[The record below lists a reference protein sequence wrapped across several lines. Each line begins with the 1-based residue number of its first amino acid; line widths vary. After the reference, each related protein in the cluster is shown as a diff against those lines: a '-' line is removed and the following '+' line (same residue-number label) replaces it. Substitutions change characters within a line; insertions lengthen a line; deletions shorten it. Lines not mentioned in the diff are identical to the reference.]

1 VDGEVAQQLG
11 DCTRKLDALEEQMQD
26 RSASTMVVE
35 SMQETLIE
43 QAKVQE
49 ENFQSSQDEL
59 KASMEKS
66 LERRLSRFN
75 QEMALLAT
83 RVEEVA
89 TTAEASSD
97 KVNAVSSS
105 AAVLHSQLEGMKQ
118 KNATDV
124 PALDQKINK
133 EITAVRQSARELSG
147 EVDKLQTLV
156 QKNHTEFD
164 SHVKSSRAFI
174 KMAADQQ
181 ASCSGYLGKTST
193 KLVKDIDN
201 FKAENGDRMTSLE
214 RSNVSVVTTMRRLQR
229 SLDALATKEGRWDRL
244 EVQTK
249 RHVQVLGGHLADLE
263 GAATCAEPFSLGP
276 AMQKHV
282 SAVSQMVAK
291 IVATRADYE
300 VTRQAVN
307 RKNPGE
313 DSDWDRKVEELRIR
327 FMNKFVSDVVQ
338 VASKLRPLP
347 DRPVEEVRETFATK
361 LELSM
366 KLAISKYKPIQAGAT
381 ILGKVH
387 LLPSCMACDRPFIDN
402 PGPGD
407 PRSVVQDHRGERE
420 RSRERA
426 LERGGGSP
434 AGGSRGQWSKGTGGG
449 GSPVPAYPSASSFAV
464 DDDGGSVASMTSLA
478 SKDSQVSGSSASR
491 YRSRQVFSLRGNG
504 GGRDRSPHKYVM
516 RSGFKMRQSASEGG
530 GLVAH
535 PRAAGGGEESLEDIL
550 GGGKRLV
557 FGNAH
562 SSSVNS
568 LASSPAG
575 RAGLED
581 IIEAE
586 GDRGGGRSNGGRRSA
601 DGVPRDQINGA
612 VLDLRP
618 STVASQ
624 AVHRRENAGGHITF
638 RDQEGVKGWAGD
650 GTNDNRH
657 DGGRRGVVGD
667 GEGFHE
673 SP

>member
-1 VDGEVAQQLG
+1 VEGEVTQQLG
-11 DCTRKLDALEEQMQD
+11 DCARKLDALEEQVQD
-26 RSASTMVVE
+26 KSASTMVVE
-35 SMQETLIE
+35 SVQETLIE

-66 LERRLSRFN
+66 LEQRLSRFS
-75 QEMALLAT
+75 QEMAILGT

-89 TTAEASSD
+89 ATAATYSD

-105 AAVLHSQLEGMKQ
+105 ATALHSQLEVMKQ

-124 PALDQKINK
+124 PALDQKISK

-147 EVDKLQTLV
+147 EVDKLLTLV

-181 ASCSGYLGKTST
+181 ASLGKAS
-193 KLVKDIDN
+193 KNLVKDIDN

-229 SLDALATKEGRWDRL
+229 SLDALATKEGRWDRM

-276 AMQKHV
+276 AMQKHL

-387 LLPSCMACDRPFIDN
+387 LLPACMACDRPFMEN

-407 PRSVVQDHRGERE
+407 PRSVVQDHRGGRE

-426 LERGGGSP
+426 LERSGGSP

-449 GSPVPAYPSASSFAV
+449 GSPAPAYPSASSFAV
-464 DDDGGSVASMTSLA
+464 EDDGGSVASMTSLA
-478 SKDSQVSGSSASR
+478 SKDSQVRQQRCSSR
-491 YRSRQVFSLRGNG
+491 TCLNG
-504 GGRDRSPHKYVM
+504 GGGDRSPHKYVM

-535 PRAAGGGEESLEDIL
+535 SRVAGGGDESLEDVL

-575 RAGLED
+575 RAG
-581 IIEAE
+581 
-586 GDRGGGRSNGGRRSA
+586 
-601 DGVPRDQINGA
+601 
-612 VLDLRP
+612 
-618 STVASQ
+618 
-624 AVHRRENAGGHITF
+624 
-638 RDQEGVKGWAGD
+638 
-650 GTNDNRH
+650 
-657 DGGRRGVVGD
+657 
-667 GEGFHE
+667 
-673 SP
+673 

>member
-1 VDGEVAQQLG
+1 
-11 DCTRKLDALEEQMQD
+11 MQD
-26 RSASTMVVE
+26 KSASTMVVE

-75 QEMALLAT
+75 QEMALLGT

-89 TTAEASSD
+89 TTAATSSD
-97 KVNAVSSS
+97 
-105 AAVLHSQLEGMKQ
+105 
-118 KNATDV
+118 
-124 PALDQKINK
+124 KINK

-164 SHVKSSRAFI
+164 SHVMSSRAFI

-181 ASCSGYLGKTST
+181 ASLGKTST
-193 KLVKDIDN
+193 KLVKDIDH

-434 AGGSRGQWSKGTGGG
+434 SGGSRGQW
-449 GSPVPAYPSASSFAV
+449 
-464 DDDGGSVASMTSLA
+464 
-478 SKDSQVSGSSASR
+478 
-491 YRSRQVFSLRGNG
+491 NG

-562 SSSVNS
+562 SSSVNLPRFLTCGGS
-568 LASSPAG
+568 RFRG
-575 RAGLED
+575 HH
-581 IIEAE
+581 
-586 GDRGGGRSNGGRRSA
+586 RGGRGPRRGKEQRRQAECGRRPP
-601 DGVPRDQINGA
+601 GPDQRSGFRPEAFYRGFSGRCSPTRKRRRTYHLQRSRRSQGMGRGWHQRQQARWGA
-612 VLDLRP
+612 
-618 STVASQ
+618 Q
-624 AVHRRENAGGHITF
+624 RRS
-638 RDQEGVKGWAGD
+638 
-650 GTNDNRH
+650 
-657 DGGRRGVVGD
+657 GRRGRVPRIPG
-667 GEGFHE
+667 
-673 SP
+673 

>member
-1 VDGEVAQQLG
+1 
-11 DCTRKLDALEEQMQD
+11 MQD
-26 RSASTMVVE
+26 KSASAMVVE
-35 SMQETLIE
+35 SVQETLIE
-43 QAKVQE
+43 QAKVQK

-66 LERRLSRFN
+66 LERRLCRFG
-75 QEMALLAT
+75 QEMALLGT

-89 TTAEASSD
+89 TTAATSSD
-97 KVNAVSSS
+97 KVNAVSYS
-105 AAVLHSQLEGMKQ
+105 AAALHSQLEGMKQ

-124 PALDQKINK
+124 PALDQKVGYDLLI
-133 EITAVRQSARELSG
+133 ELALCLTRGLFSAQVRQSARELSG
-147 EVDKLQTLV
+147 EVDKLLALV

-164 SHVKSSRAFI
+164 SHVKSSRTFI
-174 KMAADQQ
+174 KMATDQQ
-181 ASCSGYLGKTST
+181 ASLGKTS
-193 KLVKDIDN
+193 KNLVKDIDN
-201 FKAENGDRMTSLE
+201 LKAENGDRMVSLE

-263 GAATCAEPFSLGP
+263 GAATCAEPFRPHHHLTPLSSNEFLATRRKASAVCVPLSLSP
-276 AMQKHV
+276 AMQKHL

-387 LLPSCMACDRPFIDN
+387 LLPSCMACDRPFI
-402 PGPGD
+402 GPAIRG
-407 PRSVVQDHRGERE
+407 RSCKTIGESE
-420 RSRERA
+420 NV
-426 LERGGGSP
+426 LESVPWNAVAGLQRGGAGVNGSP
-434 AGGSRGQWSKGTGGG
+434 AALQQ
-449 GSPVPAYPSASSFAV
+449 PHLFVCEASGCGRMCQS
-464 DDDGGSVASMTSLA
+464 
-478 SKDSQVSGSSASR
+478 
-491 YRSRQVFSLRGNG
+491 GNG

-535 PRAAGGGEESLEDIL
+535 PRVAAGGDESLEDIL
-550 GGGKRLV
+550 GGSKRLV

-575 RAGLED
+575 RADVKDSAECGRRPPGPD
-581 IIEAE
+581 QRNGFGPEAFYR
-586 GDRGGGRSNGGRRSA
+586 GCSGGIQRSAHLSTRPLAFRLLFRKNARTGSLYSCSLGRPPTRKRWRTHHLQRSRRSQGMDRGWHQQQQTRWGAQRRS
-601 DGVPRDQINGA
+601 
-612 VLDLRP
+612 
-618 STVASQ
+618 
-624 AVHRRENAGGHITF
+624 
-638 RDQEGVKGWAGD
+638 
-650 GTNDNRH
+650 
-657 DGGRRGVVGD
+657 GRRGKVPRITG
-667 GEGFHE
+667 
-673 SP
+673 